1 MARSDVEGKLT
12 PAARQALDELLDDYR
27 KRVLLGASDSASTL
41 GDVHEISVHDIM
53 AGLDRLQTDYKGR
66 LPSLAL
72 RILSVYIVLGIVVGL
87 SGLVAFSYKEIL
99 QGRSIHEQLPLLLAL
114 TGFSL
119 SAASYAYLRLRSARS
134 PYRELGASL
143 SESPLPGYVGAFVAQ
158 WRDLELGLREAAAA
172 RLGESGA
179 AAPISALVA
188 RLIREGQLS
197 TEDGQRMRELVRLR
211 NEILHEGRDISENVL
226 LVAIRDAER
235 ITQRLRLVASAA
247 S

>member
-53 AGLDRLQTDYKGR
+53 AGLERLQADYKGR
-66 LPSLAL
+66 LPSLLL
-72 RILSVYIVLGIVVGL
+72 RILSAYIVLGIVAGL
-87 SGLVAFSYKEIL
+87 SGLVTFSYRQIL
-99 QGRSIHEQLPLLLAL
+99 QGRSVHEQLPLLFAL
-114 TGFSL
+114 SGFSL
-119 SAASYAYLRLRSARS
+119 SAVSYAYLRLRSARGS
-134 PYRELGASL
+134 YHQLGASM
-143 SESPLPGYVGAFVAQ
+143 SVSPLPGYVGAFIAQ

-179 AAPISALVA
+179 AAPMSALVD
-188 RLIREGQLS
+188 RLINDGQLS
-197 TEDGQRMRELVRLR
+197 PEDGQRMRELVRLR
-211 NEILHEGRDISENVL
+211 NQIIHQGRDISENVL
-226 LVAIRDAER
+226 LIATRDAER
-235 ITQRLRLVASAA
+235 ITTRLRLLSSAA